1 MQEIMS
7 KLKDVS
13 VESLKVKPLISD
25 ESLALFRR
33 ELEYAK
39 NISGLT
45 HEVMARS
52 YSTDPENHEVVCYA
66 VWITNFDRTKIV
78 LVHARFPHI
87 DTYENSA
94 QWHQSVFLKPTI
106 VYQSGEKI
114 VALFNK
120 HMTNRE
126 AV

>member
-7 KLKDVS
+7 KLNNLS
-13 VESLKVKPLISD
+13 VESLKIKPLISN

-39 NISGLT
+39 CITGLT

-52 YSTDPENHEVVCYA
+52 YTTDPNNHEVVCYA

-87 DTYENSA
+87 VTYENSA
-94 QWHQSVFLKPTI
+94 QWHQSVFLNPSI
-106 VYQSGEKI
+106 VYQSGEN
-114 VALFNK
+114 VDELFHK
-120 HMTNRE
+120 HMANRE
-126 AV
+126 AI